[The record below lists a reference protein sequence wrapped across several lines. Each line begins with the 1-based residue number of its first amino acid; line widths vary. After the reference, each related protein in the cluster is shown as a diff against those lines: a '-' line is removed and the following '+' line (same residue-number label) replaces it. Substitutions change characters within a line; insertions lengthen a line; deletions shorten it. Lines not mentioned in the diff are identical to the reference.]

1 MQIYAGK
8 YFEKYNLCNLC
19 NDALNIAKALKSFN
33 KFDVLCVCVCVGG
46 GYASFCSIDSK
57 AFKRQRQ

>member
-19 NDALNIAKALKSFN
+19 NDALNIAKALKNFN

-46 GYASFCSIDSK
+46 GICEFL
-57 AFKRQRQ
+57 FNRF